1 MSINEN
7 SNRKIFPLPLVYL
20 ANAKMHALSMQG
32 TLEIISRRI
41 EENKFTQHTV
51 INVAKF
57 VNMQSDLSLQKAV
70 NACDIINID
79 GTGLLWG
86 ARLLGND
93 IPERVAG
100 IDLFQ
105 ELLELSE
112 EQEYPVFFL
121 GAKESVLLEMHLKIK
136 EKHPNLKIADHNH
149 GYFWDNE
156 QEVVDKIRNSGAY
169 LLFVAISSPKK
180 EIFINQWKD
189 KLGVR
194 FVMGVGGSF
203 DVLAGKVKRAPL
215 FMQKIGLEWFYRF
228 LQEPRRM
235 WKRYLVTNI
244 KFVWL
249 LTKSLLSHKTYRN
262 N

>member
-1 MSINEN
+1 MSMKNKAIL
-7 SNRKIFPLPLVYL
+7 PLPLITF
-20 ANAKMHALSMQG
+20 ANTSMHSLSMQG
-32 TLEIISRRI
+32 TLEFISNRI

-57 VNMQSDLSLQKAV
+57 VNMQSDLSLRKAV
-70 NACDIINID
+70 TSCDIINID

-86 ARLLGND
+86 ARLFGND

-105 ELLELSE
+105 ELLKLSE
-112 EQEYPVFFL
+112 KQEYPVFFL
-121 GAKESVLLEMHLKIK
+121 GAKENVLKEMLIKIK
-136 EKHPNLKIADHNH
+136 EKHPDLKIAGYNH

-156 QEVVDKIRNSGAY
+156 QEVVDKIKNSGAY

-180 EIFINQWKD
+180 EIFINTWKD
-189 KLGVR
+189 KLSVR

-203 DVLAGKVKRAPL
+203 DVLAGKVKRAPV

-235 WKRYLVTNI
+235 WKRYLVTNT

-249 LTKSLLSHKTYRN
+249 ILKEIWHSRKTRK
-262 N
+262 